1 MYGMFAAM
9 GGGTVFGRR
18 QTRTHSELMR
28 EEFGEGLGHLRM
40 SAAHAA
46 GTAAGLI
53 APRLDSV
60 RERIEPA
67 FEKSLD
73 MTKDTVRASARRANR
88 IARRATG
95 RKRESKTAKRG
106 PLLVGGLMIAGAV
119 AGVVGAL
126 LSRRQKRWIEYGSI
140 GTTTGLRD
148 EARSLADSAQAT
160 GSSVASPVAESS
172 RETAR

>member
-1 MYGMFAAM
+1 
-9 GGGTVFGRR
+9 
-18 QTRTHSELMR
+18 MR

-60 RERIEPA
+60 R
-67 FEKSLD
+67 
-73 MTKDTVRASARRANR
+73 ASARRANR

-95 RKRESKTAKRG
+95 QKEESKTAKRW
-106 PLLVGGLMIAGAV
+106 PLLVGGLMIAGAM
-119 AGVVGAL
+119 AGAAGAL
-126 LSRRQKRWIEYGSI
+126 LSRRQERWIEYGSS

-148 EARSLADSAQAT
+148 EARSLADSARAT
-160 GSSVASPVAESS
+160 GSVAEIGV
-172 RETAR
+172 RRGPLYRVKR